1 MLKFVEGGNPLISI
15 LKFLKAVNSCHKL
28 KINLFVIC
36 CEKNKNYFSDSINY
50 IFLTAYEVLM

>member
-15 LKFLKAVNSCHKL
+15 LKFLKPVNLCHKV

-36 CEKNKNYFSDSINY
+36 CYLLFFRFNKLYFCHS
-50 IFLTAYEVLM
+50 L